1 MESHIMSHD
10 SPHPIAVRRTV
21 AAAMI
26 GAGTSKLDYLISTG
40 QIEAKKS
47 GKNLLILVASLEAYV
62 AGLPAAEL
70 KSFSGYKKPTAPEA
84 A

>member
-1 MESHIMSHD
+1 MPHD
-10 SPHPIAVRRTV
+10 YATSPHPIVVRRLD
-21 AAAMI
+21 ACAMI
-26 GAGTSKLDYLISTG
+26 GVGTSKLDYLISTG

-47 GKNLLILVASLEAYV
+47 GKNLLVIVASLERYI